1 MTNAWATAAP
11 LPTARARIAGSRV
24 VVGGQARIEV
34 MGGSRPGNNLQ
45 YVP

>member
-1 MTNAWATAAP
+1 MTDRWATAAP
-11 LPTARARIAGSRV
+11 LPIARTRIAGTRI

-34 MGGSRPGNNLQ
+34 KGGSRPGNNLQ